1 MSRRDFCV
9 AIFEAKVM
17 TKVLRAHLQI
27 PSAVLTF
34 IGILVFPAAG
44 VLAKCG
50 DRFPENTPTRDFTL
64 QEDGTAVHV
73 KTGLIW
79 SRCSMGQVL
88 QGDNCSGSAT
98 THSFFS
104 AAEQA
109 KRANENNYLGFN
121 SWRLPTVEE
130 LQSIVELH
138 CANPAIN
145 ETVFPNTP
153 ASWYWSASIFNEFP
167 WYGMPVDFGNGNDE
181 IWYKITYE
189 SYPFPVRLVRNA
201 KAFDPQALGMDS
213 DDDGVSDVLELT
225 QATNPRLKDNNITQ
239 DERFAAQL
247 YRDLYLREATA
258 GEVSQQAQTLKINPD
273 RVALV
278 TQLALTPEYLQQHLD
293 IAILLALAI
302 NDQIPPR
309 EWLNEW
315 RDGLHKGNTRE
326 ALIDAFVKKTALKES
341 YLSANG
347 QDYVLALG
355 GRLLG
360 RSLTPAELQE
370 GNSLMRSRSRAEF
383 TEYWLNSLALKRIPF
398 SQLVVIQIADLLA
411 NYALDSTTLGYYS
424 QQLDNGSITIVDL
437 LKLVL
442 NSEGYTK
449 RFMP

>member
-1 MSRRDFCV
+1 
-9 AIFEAKVM
+9 M
-17 TKVLRAHLQI
+17 TKVMSIHPQI
-27 PSAVLTF
+27 PSAVLL
-34 IGILVFPAAG
+34 ISGLLLPAAG
-44 VLAKCG
+44 GLANCS

-88 QGDNCSGSAT
+88 QGDACSGAAT

-153 ASWYWSASIFNEFP
+153 DSWYWSASTFNEFP
-167 WYGMPVDFGNGNDE
+167 SYGMPVDFGNGYDE

-189 SYPFPVRLVRNA
+189 SNPFPVRLVRSP
-201 KAFDPQALGMDS
+201 KTFDPQALGVDS
-213 DDDGVSDVLELT
+213 DGDGVSDALELT
-225 QATNPRLKDNNITQ
+225 QATNPKLKDNNIAQ

-258 GEVSQQAQTLKINPD
+258 NELSEQVQALKTNPD
-273 RVALV
+273 RVGRVVA
-278 TQLALTPEYLQQHLD
+278 LALAPEFQQQHLEV
-293 IAILLALAI
+293 AILLALAI

-315 RDGLHKGNTRE
+315 RDSLHKGNTSE
-326 ALIDAFVKKTALKES
+326 ALVDAFVKKTALKES

-347 QDYVLALG
+347 QDYVIALG
-355 GRLLG
+355 SQLLG
-360 RSLTPAELQE
+360 RSLTPGELQE
-370 GNSLMRSRSRAEF
+370 GDSLMQSMTRAEF
-383 TEYWLNSLALKRIPF
+383 TAYWLSSLTLKKIPV
-398 SQLVVIQIADLLA
+398 SQLVVIQVADLLTR
-411 NYALDSTTLGYYS
+411 YTLDSATLGYYS
-424 QQLDNGSITIVDL
+424 QQLDSGSITIADL

-442 NSEGYTK
+442 ISDGYIK
-449 RFMP
+449 RFLP